1 MPHIPL
7 KELNLIRFFAG
18 SATLVPQNDEIEQK
32 KGVTMRVSNIS
43 NIFLLGLA
51 LFVSTGGASAATKGS
66 LKLNEPVT
74 VSGTRL
80 AKGEYK
86 VTWEGNGPNVEL
98 NIIMSNSIVATVP
111 ARLIELSRPGKN
123 QGYGTRV
130 ENDGMTSLTTI
141 YFVGKKYELE
151 IGAAAAPME
160 HAGEGGQN

>member
-1 MPHIPL
+1 MPRIRL
-7 KELNLIRFFAG
+7 KELNLIRLFVAQ
-18 SATLVPQNDEIEQK
+18 LKRLQNDEYRTE
-32 KGVTMRVSNIS
+32 KGVTMKVSKIS
-43 NIFLLGLA
+43 NALLLGLA
-51 LFVSTGGASAATKGS
+51 VLVSTGASAATKGS

-86 VTWEGNGPNVEL
+86 VTWEGNGPNIEL

-111 ARLIELSRPGKN
+111 ARLIESNRPGRN
-123 QGYGTRV
+123 QGYGTRM
-130 ENDGMTSLTTI
+130 ENDGTTSLTAI